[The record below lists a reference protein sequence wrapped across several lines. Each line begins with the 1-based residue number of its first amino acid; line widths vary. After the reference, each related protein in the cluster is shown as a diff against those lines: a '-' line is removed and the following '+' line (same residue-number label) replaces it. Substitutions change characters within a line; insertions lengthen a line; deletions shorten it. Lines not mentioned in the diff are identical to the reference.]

1 MKRYIER
8 IIGGIFAI
16 LGAVLIVYGN
26 YEIMEKNNNKTI
38 DEDKNSNEI
47 IEKFDDKE
55 VIEYLKNKYN
65 KDFQL
70 VKKEKEYCLANGT
83 YNLYY
88 TDTCDNQSVVNRIY
102 RVKSLSD
109 EIEFIV
115 KYVSYDKNVLIP
127 DSEITNESK
136 GFYDNYISYIVA
148 KKLEEYFLSEYQK
161 IYGNDISLNIYKGIG
176 IYDINQENSYQYL
189 DNKFQ
194 NISDT
199 NIEIND
205 FIDLVSDATISISIK
220 NNSEITKDNF
230 QDNVDMIYLV
240 KDIKIVGLFVDNI
253 IVEYKNDERYIEY
266 DNDLKIL
273 ELKKGKDKYTYGNK
287 YDVVYDK
294 RICLV
299 DNKTLDCINYNDF
312 KLLDKNNFNF

>member
-26 YEIMEKNNNKTI
+26 YEMMEKNNNKTTNI
-38 DEDKNSNEI
+38 DKNNNEI
-47 IEKFDDKE
+47 TENFDDKE

-65 KDFQL
+65 QDFEL

-102 RVKSLSD
+102 KVKSLSD

-136 GFYDNYISYIVA
+136 GFYDNYINYI
-148 KKLEEYFLSEYQK
+148 
-161 IYGNDISLNIYKGIG
+161 G
-176 IYDINQENSYQYL
+176 
-189 DNKFQ
+189 
-194 NISDT
+194 
-199 NIEIND
+199 
-205 FIDLVSDATISISIK
+205 
-220 NNSEITKDNF
+220 
-230 QDNVDMIYLV
+230 
-240 KDIKIVGLFVDNI
+240 
-253 IVEYKNDERYIEY
+253 
-266 DNDLKIL
+266 
-273 ELKKGKDKYTYGNK
+273 
-287 YDVVYDK
+287 
-294 RICLV
+294 
-299 DNKTLDCINYNDF
+299 
-312 KLLDKNNFNF
+312 

>member
-26 YEIMEKNNNKTI
+26 NEMIEKNNNKTTNI
-38 DEDKNSNEI
+38 DKNNNEI
-47 IEKFDDKE
+47 TENFDDKE

-65 KDFQL
+65 QDFEL

-88 TDTCDNQSVVNRIY
+88 TDICDNQSVVNRIY

>member
-26 YEIMEKNNNKTI
+26 YEIMEKNNNKTTNI
-38 DEDKNSNEI
+38 DKNNNEI
-47 IEKFDDKE
+47 TENFDDKE

-65 KDFQL
+65 QDFEL

-88 TDTCDNQSVVNRIY
+88 TNNCDNQSVVNRIY
-102 RVKSLSD
+102 KVKSLSD

-136 GFYDNYISYIVA
+136 GFYDNYINYIVA

>member
-26 YEIMEKNNNKTI
+26 YEMMEKNNNKTTNI
-38 DEDKNSNEI
+38 DKNNNEI
-47 IEKFDDKE
+47 TENFDDKE

-65 KDFQL
+65 QDFEL

-88 TDTCDNQSVVNRIY
+88 TDICDNQSVVNRIY
-102 RVKSLSD
+102 KVKSLSD

-299 DNKTLDCINYNDF
+299 DNKILDCINYNDF

>member
-26 YEIMEKNNNKTI
+26 YEIMEKNNNKTTNI
-38 DEDKNSNEI
+38 DKNNNEI
-47 IEKFDDKE
+47 TENFDDKE

-65 KDFQL
+65 QDFEL

-88 TDTCDNQSVVNRIY
+88 TDNCDNQSVVNRIY
-102 RVKSLSD
+102 KVKSLSD

>member
-26 YEIMEKNNNKTI
+26 YEMMEKNNNKTTNI
-38 DEDKNSNEI
+38 DKNNNEI
-47 IEKFDDKE
+47 TENFDDKE

-65 KDFQL
+65 QDFEL

-88 TDTCDNQSVVNRIY
+88 TDNCDNQSVVNRIY
-102 RVKSLSD
+102 KVKSLSD

-161 IYGNDISLNIYKGIG
+161 IYGNDVYLNIYKGIG

>member
-26 YEIMEKNNNKTI
+26 YEIMEKNNNKTTNI
-38 DEDKNSNEI
+38 DKNNNEI
-47 IEKFDDKE
+47 TEIFDDKE

-65 KDFQL
+65 QDFEL

-88 TDTCDNQSVVNRIY
+88 TDNCDNQSVVNRIY
-102 RVKSLSD
+102 KVKSLSD

>member
-26 YEIMEKNNNKTI
+26 YEIMEKNNNKTTNI
-38 DEDKNSNEI
+38 DKNNNEI
-47 IEKFDDKE
+47 TENFDDKE

-65 KDFQL
+65 QDFEL

-266 DNDLKIL
+266 DNDLKI
-273 ELKKGKDKYTYGNK
+273 
-287 YDVVYDK
+287 
-294 RICLV
+294 
-299 DNKTLDCINYNDF
+299 
-312 KLLDKNNFNF
+312 

>member
-26 YEIMEKNNNKTI
+26 YEMMEKNNNKTI

-127 DSEITNESK
+127 DSEIANESK
-136 GFYDNYISYIVA
+136 GFYDNYINYIVA

-205 FIDLVSDATISISIK
+205 FVDLVSDATISISIK

-230 QDNVDMIYLV
+230 QANVDMIYLV

-273 ELKKGKDKYTYGNK
+273 GLKKGKDKYTYGNK

>member
-26 YEIMEKNNNKTI
+26 YEIMEKNNNKTTNI
-38 DEDKNSNEI
+38 DKNNNEI
-47 IEKFDDKE
+47 TEIFDDKE

-65 KDFQL
+65 QDFEL

-88 TDTCDNQSVVNRIY
+88 TDNCDNQSVVNRIY
-102 RVKSLSD
+102 KVKSLSD

-199 NIEIND
+199 SIEIND
-205 FIDLVSDATISISIK
+205 FIHLVSDATISISIK

>member
-26 YEIMEKNNNKTI
+26 YEMMEKNNNKTTNI
-38 DEDKNSNEI
+38 DKNNNEI
-47 IEKFDDKE
+47 TENFDDKE

-65 KDFQL
+65 QDFEL

-88 TDTCDNQSVVNRIY
+88 TDICDNQSVVNRIY

-136 GFYDNYISYIVA
+136 GFYDNYINYIVA

-176 IYDINQENSYQYL
+176 IYDINQQNPYQYL
-189 DNKFQ
+189 DNKLQ
-194 NISDT
+194 DISDT
-199 NIEIND
+199 NIEVDD

-230 QDNVDMIYLV
+230 QANVDMLYLA
-240 KDIKIVGLFVDNI
+240 KDIKLIGLFVDNI

>member
-26 YEIMEKNNNKTI
+26 YEIMEKNNNKTTNI
-38 DEDKNSNEI
+38 DKNSNEI

-88 TDTCDNQSVVNRIY
+88 TDNCDNQSVVNRIY
-102 RVKSLSD
+102 KVKSLSD